1 MANWI
6 QAHRFIRN
14 RDGASLL
21 EVFLVT
27 AISSIMA
34 IRFFLGLTGY
44 PKLAGGGLHIA
55 HVLVGGLFMLVAM
68 IILLAF
74 LDRWSR
80 NLAAFL
86 GGFGF
91 GAFIDEL
98 GKFITSDNNYF
109 FQPTIGLIYIV
120 FILIYLSIQYIIRH
134 GKFSDEEKLV
144 NVLEITKDAVVR
156 DLDAREKQLAMDLL
170 EGSDQSDAVVR
181 SVRDSLNTV
190 QLVPTP
196 EPGFYERIREKASQI
211 YRTMVRNKM
220 FTNVLV
226 AFFIIQSVFYFF
238 DAIDETVGLLNATF
252 WTIGA
257 VLAIAIYRA
266 LVSRH
271 SAFLKTFCIIF
282 LLIIIGV
289 IGSSILDMTLPV
301 LSRTQWG
308 LLGFTIVS
316 GSLAVAGTVRLRKS
330 RLAAY
335 RLFRSSIL
343 VHIFFVQVFV
353 FFEDQLYGL
362 VGLAGNLITLLV
374 LRYMISQESS

>member
-6 QAHRFIRN
+6 LPQKFIRN
-14 RDGASLL
+14 IEGASLL

-27 AISSIMA
+27 AVSSIMA

-55 HVLVGGLFMLVAM
+55 HVLVGGIFMLAAI

-74 LDRWSR
+74 LDRASR
-80 NLAAFL
+80 NLAAML

-98 GKFITSDNNYF
+98 GKFLTSDNNYF
-109 FQPTIGLIYIV
+109 FQPTIGLIYII
-120 FILIYLSIQYIIRH
+120 FILIYLAIQYIIRH
-134 GKFSDEEKLV
+134 GNLSEEEKLV
-144 NVLEITKDAVVR
+144 NVLEITKDAVIK
-156 DLDAREKQLAMDLL
+156 DLDAREKQQAMDLL
-170 EGSDQSDAVVR
+170 EGSDSSDAVVK
-181 SVRDSLNTV
+181 SLKESLNAV

-196 EPGFYERIREKASQI
+196 VPGFYIRSRDKARSI
-211 YRTMVRNKM
+211 YQRLVKNKR
-220 FTNVLV
+220 FTKVLM
-226 AFFIIQSVFYFF
+226 AFFIVQSVFYFF
-238 DAIDETVGLLNATF
+238 DAIDQTVGIPNAIL
-252 WTIGA
+252 WSIGA
-257 VLAIAIYRA
+257 FLLIGVYRA

-271 SAFLKTFCIIF
+271 SAFLKVFCAII
-282 LLIIIGV
+282 LLILV
-289 IGSSILDMTLPV
+289 ALMAASILDLTMPV
-301 LSRTQWG
+301 LSRTEWG

-316 GSLAVAGTVRLRKS
+316 GSLAVAGTVRLRRS

-353 FFEDQLYGL
+353 FFEAQLYGL
-362 VGLAGNLITLLV
+362 IGLAGNLITLLV
-374 LRYMISQESS
+374 LRYMMSQEAS